1 MLPSWTDALILSGLP
16 LILGIVLWLWGAEDP
31 GNGVEH
37 HQDPTGEPDGEEP
50 GELAV
55 VAEAA

>member
-1 MLPSWTDALILSGLP
+1 VLPSWADALILSGLP

-37 HQDPTGEPDGEEP
+37 HGENEPRDDDEPD
-50 GELAV
+50 LM
-55 VAEAA
+55 AAAA